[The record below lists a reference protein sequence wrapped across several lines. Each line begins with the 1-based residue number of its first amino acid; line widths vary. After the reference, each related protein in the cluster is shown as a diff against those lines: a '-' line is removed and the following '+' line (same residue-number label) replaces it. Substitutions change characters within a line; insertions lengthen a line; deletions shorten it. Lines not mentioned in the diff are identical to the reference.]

1 MNKIF
6 LVDNSFGG
14 AAAAVALAKGA
25 PATGAILL
33 DPAVISR
40 EAPAY
45 LSRIQEPA
53 LMLGAEEAVSNAR
66 KRGYFDRFGRSG
78 VADVSIFI
86 KDTIHEDAH
95 FSAESTQAT
104 AEQHIT
110 FMRAMTSDA
119 FSLPCSGTFDHAWV
133 SLGDVLK
140 IGRFFNPKKK

>member
-33 DPAVISR
+33 DPAAITR

-66 KRGYFDRFGRSG
+66 KRGYFDRFGGSG
-78 VADVSIFI
+78 VADDSIF
-86 KDTIHEDAH
+86 
-95 FSAESTQAT
+95 
-104 AEQHIT
+104 
-110 FMRAMTSDA
+110 
-119 FSLPCSGTFDHAWV
+119 
-133 SLGDVLK
+133 
-140 IGRFFNPKKK
+140 N